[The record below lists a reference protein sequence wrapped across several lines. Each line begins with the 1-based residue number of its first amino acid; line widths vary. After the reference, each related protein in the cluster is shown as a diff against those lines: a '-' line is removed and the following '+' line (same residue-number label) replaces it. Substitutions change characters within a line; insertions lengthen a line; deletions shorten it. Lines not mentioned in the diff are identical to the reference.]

1 MATPGLRVIPAA
13 LDSATWP
20 GSLTRLVVEV
30 AGALG
35 SAADG
40 DRIAVVV
47 AEPPAEPEQAGA
59 VREAMR
65 SLVHASVLERPAVR
79 VNLLYGGSSA
89 DREMTLDHLATADFV
104 LGATLDLSAPGG
116 AR

>member
-1 MATPGLRVIPAA
+1 MVTSGLRVIPAA
-13 LDSATWP
+13 LDPVTWP
-20 GSLTRLVVEV
+20 GSLTNLVVEV

-40 DRIAVVV
+40 DRLAVVV
-47 AEPPAEPEQAGA
+47 VNPPTEPERAGA

-79 VNLLYGGSSA
+79 VNLVYGGSGA
-89 DREMTLDHLATADFV
+89 DRDVTLDHLAGADFV
-104 LGATLDLSAPGG
+104 LGATLDLSARG
-116 AR
+116 ASR